1 VGRAGIPLV
10 LVGCVF
16 YVVDGLCGRFW
27 PLYHVL
33 QRLSFTSMQSFTNF
47 LVCKLYFELRYLI
60 NGCILFPRT
69 RNVCADQQG
78 NFLYSILEMR
88 TSRSNSRLY
97 SVKASMCDTRLA
109 NLP

>member
-33 QRLSFTSMQSFTNF
+33 
-47 LVCKLYFELRYLI
+47 
-60 NGCILFPRT
+60 
-69 RNVCADQQG
+69 
-78 NFLYSILEMR
+78 
-88 TSRSNSRLY
+88 
-97 SVKASMCDTRLA
+97 
-109 NLP
+109 